1 MGIEDHI
8 TSGSSFCGLDADNR
22 TNVANKVFCWYV
34 PGPNLSPIA
43 NVIFNMPSY
52 GCDSKG
58 CLILLFSWVMNAKS
72 KGEDRWRGK
81 LYVSPHYQFRY
92 YQNGVTNRL
101 PRMLLPFCLVTF
113 GAHPLSGFL

>member
-43 NVIFNMPSY
+43 NM
-52 GCDSKG
+52 
-58 CLILLFSWVMNAKS
+58 LFSTCPHMDVTAK
-72 KGEDRWRGK
+72 D
-81 LYVSPHYQFRY
+81 V
-92 YQNGVTNRL
+92 
-101 PRMLLPFCLVTF
+101 
-113 GAHPLSGFL
+113 